1 MAKRKAQSKP
11 KRRRRTHSEE
21 FKREAVKLV
30 RDQQLSVS
38 EAARNLGIHP
48 NLLRTWKERFESE
61 HDETLL
67 TEDERMEMAR
77 LRAENRQLRMERD
90 ILKKAAAFFA
100 NEKN

>member
-1 MAKRKAQSKP
+1 MAKRKAKPNP
-11 KRRRRTHSEE
+11 KRRRRRHSEE

-30 RDQQLSVS
+30 VDEHLSLA

-48 NLLRTWKERFESE
+48 NLLRTWKQRIDAENE
-61 HDETLL
+61 DI

-77 LRAENRQLRMERD
+77 LRAENRRLKMERD

-100 NEKN
+100 NEKS